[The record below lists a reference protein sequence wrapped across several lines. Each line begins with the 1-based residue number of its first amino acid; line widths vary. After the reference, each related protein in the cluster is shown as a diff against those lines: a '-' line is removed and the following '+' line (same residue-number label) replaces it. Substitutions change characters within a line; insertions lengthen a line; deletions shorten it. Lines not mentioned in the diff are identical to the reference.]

1 MKSTTEKVALAIA
14 IVIIIGII
22 SAIVGG
28 TILIVKLINVTK
40 DSITGEKF
48 VQIMEYNGFDVSEKK
63 NEFLGPYIKL
73 DKAYVAEKDDYEIE
87 FYTFKNES
95 SAEEFFDTQK
105 RKLDSDTAS
114 TRVDFSGKNFQTF
127 NIETSG
133 KYKFLERV
141 EKTVILVNVDKEYK
155 SDIKDIVKEMGY

>member
-14 IVIIIGII
+14 ILIIILVISGII
-22 SAIVGG
+22 GG
-28 TILIVKLINVTK
+28 VFLITKLVNVTK

-48 VQIMEYNGFDVSEKK
+48 AVIMEKNGFDVSEKK

-95 SAEEFFDTQK
+95 SAEEFFNTQK
-105 RKLDSDTAS
+105 RKLDSDNAR
-114 TRVDFSGKNFQTF
+114 TRVDFSGKNFATF
-127 NIETSG
+127 NIETNG
-133 KYKFLERV
+133 RYKFLERV
-141 EKTVILVNVDKEYK
+141 DKTVICLNVDKDYK
-155 SDIKDIVKEMGY
+155 DDVKDAVKDLGY